1 MKTDFTIP
9 KEITDKLEI
18 GKWYEV
24 RGFWDGS
31 SPIKWSYEKKEK
43 KK

>member
-1 MKTDFTIP
+1 MKPDFTIP

-24 RGFWDGS
+24 RGFWDGL
-31 SPIKWSYEKKEK
+31 SPIKWRYEEKK
-43 KK
+43 